1 MIDQSRAID
10 NRRFRR
16 LLGRLPEA
24 LLREV
29 KTKLQKL
36 AEM

>member
-16 LLGRLPEA
+16 MLGRLPA
-24 LLREV
+24 PFMREV
-29 KTKLQKL
+29 KEKLRLL
-36 AEM
+36 AEL